1 MAKAQKKRTCRQ
13 PKIDLKDLD
22 RSNEAPFSI
31 DDVTPVTLSPAMHE
45 ALKQRV
51 TLIDIA
57 ADAGVSRATVSL
69 VIRSV
74 PSVADSTR
82 KRVLKS
88 IKRLG
93 YIYHRGAASLRTQQ
107 SHAIGLIVSDIT
119 NPFFAEVIVAIEER
133 LATAR
138 LVTLLGNSSE
148 DRAKEERLL
157 KTMREFPASGILIC
171 PAIARSESSEAVT
184 LAGQLPIVAFARR
197 EPGLDFAGVD
207 NAQGSILAVEHLCQL
222 GNRRIAFIGGDPA
235 VSTGRERLEGYQG
248 ALAGL
253 GLAFDPRLVLP
264 TAPTRR
270 GGFDSVQQL
279 LRIEN
284 RPTAALCFNDVVAFG
299 VIEALQQANLR
310 VGREFGVVGFN
321 NVPDAAQSLPGL
333 TTIDTT
339 PRELGETA
347 AELLLKR
354 IEQPHSPIRN
364 VILQPRL
371 IVRQS
376 CGAGRVASVSISS
389 SE

>member
-1 MAKAQKKRTCRQ
+1 
-13 PKIDLKDLD
+13 
-22 RSNEAPFSI
+22 
-31 DDVTPVTLSPAMHE
+31 MHE

-171 PAIARSESSEAVT
+171 PAIARSESSEAAT
-184 LAGQLPIVAFARR
+184 LAGQVPIVAFARR
-197 EPGLDFAGVD
+197 GPGLDFAGVD

-248 ALAGL
+248 ALARL

-264 TAPTRR
+264 TPPTRR
-270 GGFDSVQQL
+270 GGFDSLQQL
-279 LRIEN
+279 LRIDN

-299 VIEALQQANLR
+299 VMEALQQTHLR

-371 IVRQS
+371 IIRQS
-376 CGAGRVASVSISS
+376 CGAGRVASVSVSS